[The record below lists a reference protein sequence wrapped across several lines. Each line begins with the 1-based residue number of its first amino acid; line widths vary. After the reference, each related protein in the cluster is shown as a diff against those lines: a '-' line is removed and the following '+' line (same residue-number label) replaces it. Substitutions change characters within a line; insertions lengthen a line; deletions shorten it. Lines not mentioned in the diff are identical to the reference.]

1 MSTPTGGPINP
12 IDPFAHAAHEMH
24 ERAGAE
30 QHAAESDHER
40 IRSAYA
46 PKKTRMPP
54 SQRADVATREDI
66 ALVAP
71 RQPDRL
77 RERSEQYAVG
87 ADESNL
93 SLHDPDLDSSQQPAR
108 PQDQRHEQPAAAR
121 RDADISDLRRLE
133 ATLRWIGREETAVR
147 IPRAA
152 QLPPVPGLTR
162 TDVGGRRH
170 GDESSEFRL
179 PRSLEPERMAPPPSR
194 SRRPGLR
201 ASLIFLIASILAAP
215 TGYYLWTGYWRPS
228 SHPARGPQMA
238 SLAAKGDATPSSIG
252 QQELP
257 STAAQDGDRA
267 ISVQQEI
274 SSQRPEILQLP
285 SSPGGEPVATLQP
298 STTREQAMPSS
309 KTSRVLDPEEIK
321 LLMKQGEQLIAAGDV
336 ATARTVLRRAADAG
350 DANAAMALGATYD
363 PNVLARLGVVGVSAE
378 VEKARSWYQ
387 KAEAL
392 GSPDAR
398 RRLDLLANH

>member
-46 PKKTRMPP
+46 PKKIRTPP
-54 SQRADVATREDI
+54 AQRADVATREDI
-66 ALVAP
+66 TLVAP
-71 RQPDRL
+71 QRPDRL

-93 SLHDPDLDSSQQPAR
+93 SSRDPDLDSSLQPAR
-108 PQDQRHEQPAAAR
+108 PQNQHHEQPAAAR
-121 RDADISDLRRLE
+121 HDADISDLRRLE

-162 TDVGGRRH
+162 TDVGGRPH

-194 SRRPGLR
+194 SRRPR
-201 ASLIFLIASILAAP
+201 ATRFAHFPDREHLGGVDRVLSLDRLLAPVLAPGARTANGFDRCQRRRDALVHRTAGAPEHGGPRQRSCHLGP
-215 TGYYLWTGYWRPS
+215 TGDIFS
-228 SHPARGPQMA
+228 A
-238 SLAAKGDATPSSIG
+238 SGDLTAAKLTRR
-252 QQELP
+252 
-257 STAAQDGDRA
+257 RA
-267 ISVQQEI
+267 C
-274 SSQRPEILQLP
+274 
-285 SSPGGEPVATLQP
+285 
-298 STTREQAMPSS
+298 
-309 KTSRVLDPEEIK
+309 
-321 LLMKQGEQLIAAGDV
+321 GDV
-336 ATARTVLRRAADAG
+336 ATKHNSRTG
-350 DANAAMALGATYD
+350 YAL
-363 PNVLARLGVVGVSAE
+363 
-378 VEKARSWYQ
+378 Q
-387 KAEAL
+387 
-392 GSPDAR
+392 
-398 RRLDLLANH
+398 